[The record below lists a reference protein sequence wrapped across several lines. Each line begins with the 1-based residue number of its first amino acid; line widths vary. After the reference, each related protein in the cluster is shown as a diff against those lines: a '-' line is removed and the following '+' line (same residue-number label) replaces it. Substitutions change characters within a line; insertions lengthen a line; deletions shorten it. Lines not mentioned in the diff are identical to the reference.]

1 VILTAM
7 DWWKPAPG
15 TLMEWH
21 PSAAAMSRARAAPA
35 DPGPLTFLQENHIRA
50 CHATVTGGAEHKAY
64 LGTATEI
71 DGDLDASALSRA
83 LRTYVLRHEGL
94 RTWFRTDGA
103 QISRMLVNSEAV
115 DFKARTVGQF
125 SDEAEFGRYIH
136 ARLGAE
142 AIATRWPGFAFGAV
156 SRPGSFTL
164 YYACDHAL
172 SDGVSQALVL
182 DEVAALYEAEV
193 EGTTPPAHIT
203 APTGSFRDYARME
216 SDIANDLTV
225 RSPEVAEWVDIFDAH
240 GGTMPGFPLDMGLAP
255 GETASVRP
263 IEFPLLD
270 AAGAERFD
278 RVCKASGATV
288 IAGIYAAV
296 AITEF
301 ELAGRADYFGI
312 AVLGTRMLDGFA
324 LSQGWFCNFA
334 PVAFEVL
341 GARSFTD
348 LVSRA
353 QDGHIRAKRLAAVPL
368 PVVIGALLQSGAAP
382 AEVTSTPNLLS
393 YIDFRKFPGNGHPA
407 FDRGVIFTG
416 EGRTSNASMW
426 FNRDHER
433 LYLGLQTPDTPRA
446 QVEVNRY
453 LDHLREVIN
462 TVSREGDYSLSG
474 NHVEELALARH
485 HD

>member
-21 PSAAAMSRARAAPA
+21 PSAEAMSRAHAAPV
-35 DPGPLTFLQENHIRA
+35 DPGPLTFLQENHIRV
-50 CHATVTGGAEHKAY
+50 CHATAAGGAEHKAY
-64 LGTATEI
+64 LGTASEI
-71 DGDLDASALSRA
+71 EGDLHASALSRA

-94 RTWFRTDGA
+94 RTWFRTDGV
-103 QISRMLVNSEAV
+103 QVSRMLVEPDAV
-115 DFKARTVGQF
+115 EFEARTAGEFV
-125 SDEAEFGRYIH
+125 DDAEFSRYIH
-136 ARLGAE
+136 TRLGAE

-182 DEVAALYEAEV
+182 DEIAELYNSEV
-193 EGTTPPAHIT
+193 HGTAPPGYVT
-203 APTGSFRDYARME
+203 APTGSFRDYARVE
-216 SDIANDLTV
+216 SDTAGGLTL
-225 RSPEVAEWVDIFDAH
+225 RSPDVAEWVDIFAAH
-240 GGTMPGFPLDMGLAP
+240 GAAMPTFPLDMGLAP
-255 GETASVRP
+255 GETAPVRP
-263 IEFPLLD
+263 IEFTLLD
-270 AAGAERFD
+270 AAGTERFE
-278 RVCKASGATV
+278 RECKASGASM
-288 IAGIYAAV
+288 IGGIYAAV

-301 ELAGRADYFGI
+301 ELARHADYFGI
-312 AVLGTRMLDGFA
+312 AVLGTRLFRDFA

-334 PVAFEVL
+334 PVAFEVV
-341 GARSFTD
+341 GSRSFTD

-353 QDGHIRAKRLAAVPL
+353 QDGHTRAKRLAAVPL
-368 PVVIGALLQSGAAP
+368 PVVIGALLQSGADP
-382 AEVTSTPNLLS
+382 AEVAATPNLLS

-426 FNRDHER
+426 FNRDHDR
-433 LYLGLQTPDTPRA
+433 LYLGLQTPDTPKA
-446 QVEVNRY
+446 QLEVKRY
-453 LDHLREVIN
+453 LQHLGEVID
-462 TVSREGDYSLSG
+462 TVSREGDYSVSG
-474 NHVEELALARH
+474 THVEELALARH